1 MYIVG
6 KCRIL
11 FVQALGTGG
20 KANVKNKLLWLILQ
34 RAHYPD
40 SEPTSLCSY
49 SLMLCV
55 IITRDGNEYPVNR
68 VLARTSDYRI
78 PKSVFGYSEN
88 FFL

>member
-11 FVQALGTGG
+11 FVKALGTGG

-40 SEPTSLCSY
+40 PEPTSLCSY

-55 IITRDGNEYPVNR
+55 IITHYLGIFCLSYNVK
-68 VLARTSDYRI
+68 
-78 PKSVFGYSEN
+78 KSKETAIFD
-88 FFL
+88 